1 MNRERIAWLLSFLL
15 LAVCALRSPS
25 AAQRDSDYLFVRTL
39 VDIQRQVATNYVEPV
54 DENKLEQAAID
65 GMLNQLDPFTNYVP
79 PARSEDFDRMLEGT
93 FKGIGIELNQLE
105 NGQMEVVTPIDGS
118 PAFKAGVL
126 AGDIILKV
134 NGESVEGLRRPDVVK
149 KIADTPLDTDVR
161 LRVRHETGEEV
172 DLAMRRQEIVLP
184 TIKGYERNQDG
195 SWDWY
200 VCDNPKIAYIRLTQF
215 TPTTF
220 TAIRDTLN
228 DLLKKGMAG
237 LILDLRWNPGGQ
249 LDQAV
254 EVVDL
259 FISEGVIVSTK
270 GRNRPEE
277 VKVAKGPG
285 TLPPFPMIVLVNEHS
300 ASAAEI
306 VAGSLMDNKRA
317 AVLGERTY
325 GKGSV
330 QEVIK
335 LEGDNGE
342 LKLTVAY
349 YYLPSGRLVHHKKG
363 ATSWGVEPQ
372 ISVPMDEATERKVAD
387 ERLSL
392 EKFKR
397 ASTKPTTKAT
407 NPATQPIDIQLQR
420 AVDTLI
426 LMSVLQPIP
435 APTTPAPFIGPTTRP
450 TQH

>member
-25 AAQRDSDYLFVRTL
+25 AAQRGSDYLFVRTL

-134 NGESVEGLRRPDVVK
+134 NGESIEGLRRPDVVK

-161 LRVRHETGEEV
+161 LRVRHESGEEA
-172 DLAMRRQEIVLP
+172 DLAMRRQEIILP

-200 VCDNPKIAYIRLTQF
+200 VCDNPKIAYLRITQF

-220 TAIRDTLN
+220 TNVRDTCN

-254 EVVDL
+254 DVVDL
-259 FISEGVIVSTK
+259 FVSEGTIVSTK
-270 GRNRPEE
+270 GRNRPEDI
-277 VKVAKGPG
+277 KVAHAPG
-285 TLPPFPMIVLVNEHS
+285 TLPWFPMIVLVNEHS

-317 AVLGERTY
+317 AVLGERSY

-330 QEVIK
+330 QEVIR

-363 ATSWGVEPQ
+363 ATTWGVEPQ
-372 ISVPMDEATERKVAD
+372 IAVPMDEAAERKVAD

-392 EKFKR
+392 ENVKR
-397 ASTKPTTKAT
+397 ATTKPTTKAT
-407 NPATQPIDIQLQR
+407 NPATQPIDTQLQR

-426 LMSVLQPIP
+426 LMTVLQSQPGAPPP
-435 APTTPAPFIGPTTRP
+435 ATGPTTRP
-450 TQH
+450 SKDN

>member
-15 LAVCALRSPS
+15 LGVVALRSPS

-39 VDIQRQVATNYVEPV
+39 VDIQRQVAANYVDPV
-54 DENKLEQAAID
+54 DESKLEQAAID

-79 PARSEDFDRMLEGT
+79 PARIEDFDRMLEGT
-93 FKGIGIELNQLE
+93 FKGIGIELNQLD
-105 NGQMEVVTPIDGS
+105 NGAMEVVTPIDGS

-134 NGESVEGLRRPDVVK
+134 NGESIEGLRRPDVVK
-149 KIADTPLDTDVR
+149 KIADTPVDTEVR

-172 DLAMRRQEIVLP
+172 DLSMKRQEIVLP

-200 VCDNPKIAYIRLTQF
+200 VCDNPKIAYVRITQF

-220 TAIRDTLN
+220 TNIRDTMT
-228 DLLKKGMAG
+228 DLLKQGMAG

-270 GRNRPEE
+270 GRSRPEDI
-277 VKVAKGPG
+277 KMAKAPG
-285 TLPPFPMIVLVNEHS
+285 TLPWFPMIVLVNEHS

-317 AVLGERTY
+317 AVLGERSY

-330 QEVIK
+330 QEVIR

-363 ATSWGVEPQ
+363 ATTWGVEPQ
-372 ISVPMDEATERKVAD
+372 ISVPMDEATERKVAE
-387 ERLSL
+387 ERLSQ

-397 ASTKPTTKAT
+397 SSTKPTTKAT
-407 NPATQPIDIQLQR
+407 NPATQPADIQLQR
-420 AVDTLI
+420 AVDTLV
-426 LMSVLQPIP
+426 LMTVLQNSPGSPPP
-435 APTTPAPFIGPTTRP
+435 ATAPTTRP
-450 TQH
+450 TQ

>member
-39 VDIQRQVATNYVEPV
+39 VDIQRQVVTNYVDPV
-54 DENKLEQAAID
+54 DETKLEQAAID

-79 PARSEDFDRMLEGT
+79 PQRSEDFDRMLEGT

-134 NGESVEGLRRPDVVK
+134 NGESIEGLRRPDVVK
-149 KIADTPLDTDVR
+149 RIADTPLDTDVR
-161 LRVRHETGEEV
+161 LRVRHETGEEA

-200 VCDNPKIAYIRLTQF
+200 VCDNPKIAYVRLTQF

-228 DLLKKGMAG
+228 DLLKQGMSG

-259 FISEGVIVSTK
+259 FISEGIIVSTK
-270 GRNRPEE
+270 GRNRPED
-277 VKVAKGPG
+277 VKMAKAPG
-285 TLPPFPMIVLVNEHS
+285 TLPRFPMIVLVNEHS

-317 AVLGERTY
+317 AVLGERSY

-363 ATSWGVEPQ
+363 ATTWGVEPQ
-372 ISVPMDEATERKVAD
+372 ISVPMDEAAERKVAD

-407 NPATQPIDIQLQR
+407 NPATQPADIQLQR

-426 LMSVLQPIP
+426 LMTVLQTSPS
-435 APTTPAPFIGPTTRP
+435 APPSTGPTTRP
-450 TQH
+450 AQ

>member
-1 MNRERIAWLLSFLL
+1 MNRERAAWLLSVALL
-15 LAVCALRSPS
+15 TVVALRSPS

-39 VDIQRQVATNYVEPV
+39 VDIQRQVAANYVDPV
-54 DENKLEQAAID
+54 DEEKLEQAAID

-79 PARSEDFDRMLEGT
+79 PARTEDFDRMLEGT
-93 FKGIGIELNQLE
+93 FKGVGIELNQLE
-105 NGQMEVVTPIDGS
+105 NGQIEVVTPIDGS
-118 PAFKAGVL
+118 PAFKAGVR
-126 AGDIILKV
+126 AGDIILAI
-134 NGESVEGLRRPDVVK
+134 NGESIEGMRRAEVVK
-149 KIADTPLDTDVR
+149 KIADTPADKEVR
-161 LRVRHETGEEV
+161 LKVRHETGEEV
-172 DLAMRRQEIVLP
+172 ELSMKREEIVLP
-184 TIKGYERNQDG
+184 TIKGYQRSQEG
-195 SWDWY
+195 AWDWY
-200 VCDNPKIAYIRLTQF
+200 VVDNPKIAYLRITQF
-215 TPTTF
+215 TPRTSDDVRKAMT
-220 TAIRDTLN
+220 
-228 DLLKKGMAG
+228 DLLRQGMAG

-254 EVVDL
+254 EVVDM

-270 GRNRPEE
+270 GRSRPEDI
-277 VKVAKGPG
+277 KTARAQG
-285 TLPPFPMIVLVNEHS
+285 TLPWFPMIVLVNEHS

-330 QEVIK
+330 QEVIR

-349 YYLPSGRLVHHKKG
+349 YYLPSGRLVHQKKG
-363 ATSWGVEPQ
+363 AKVWGVEPQ
-372 ISVPMDEATERKVAD
+372 IAVPMDEATERKVAE
-387 ERLSL
+387 ERLGF

-397 ASTKPTTKAT
+397 AATKPTTSAT

-426 LMSVLQPIP
+426 LMTVLQNSPNSPPP
-435 APTTPAPFIGPTTRP
+435 ATGPTTRP
-450 TQH
+450 AR